1 MRFEFLNVCNDVTK
15 TATKIPQSEYLSK
28 GLYPIYDQGKD
39 VVGGYSNRNDGI
51 ANDYPYICFGDH
63 TRVIKYIDSPCFIG
77 ADGVKLLKV
86 MNNNFLPKYVYYSMV
101 ANPVDSQGYSRHYKL
116 LKETT
121 INYVDR
127 VIQSKIIDELDNL
140 NNIIRTKK
148 DELLLH
154 DELIKSRFIEMF
166 RKYNKVELHTISKI
180 TMGQSPDSSSY
191 NDEGNG
197 TPFFQGKGDYGDK
210 YTVVKHYTTSPK
222 KIAKKDSVLM
232 SVRAPVGPVN
242 IANTDC
248 CIGRGLCSIDA
259 IEGQTN
265 NEFIYNA
272 LNAMQDE
279 ISGKGNGS
287 TFKAINKDDV
297 YKLQIPS
304 APIDEQNDF
313 SNFVKLIDK
322 SKFIVQKEIKDL
334 QELLDKK
341 MDEYFG

>member
-39 VVGGYSNRNDGI
+39 VVGGYSNCNDGI

-166 RKYNKVELHTISKI
+166 DSERNKEKLVNLCQFINGDRGKNYPSANDRTVSGVPFINAGHLDNNTVCFEKMEYISEQKYELLSSGKVQKDDIIYCLRGSLGKKGIVTFDKGAIASSLLILRANSKIRPLFLLYSLEQEYILSQMKASNNGSSQPNLSAQSVKQYDVILPTISRQI
-180 TMGQSPDSSSY
+180 EIYRSAR
-191 NDEGNG
+191 
-197 TPFFQGKGDYGDK
+197 DK
-210 YTVVKHYTTSPK
+210 RFAR
-222 KIAKKDSVLM
+222 I
-232 SVRAPVGPVN
+232 VR
-242 IANTDC
+242 
-248 CIGRGLCSIDA
+248 
-259 IEGQTN
+259 
-265 NEFIYNA
+265 
-272 LNAMQDE
+272 
-279 ISGKGNGS
+279 
-287 TFKAINKDDV
+287 
-297 YKLQIPS
+297 
-304 APIDEQNDF
+304 
-313 SNFVKLIDK
+313 
-322 SKFIVQKEIKDL
+322 
-334 QELLDKK
+334 
-341 MDEYFG
+341 

>member
-39 VVGGYSNRNDGI
+39 VVGGYSNCNDGI

-86 MNNNFLPKYVYYSMV
+86 MNNNFLPKYVYYSMI

-140 NNIIRTKK
+140 NDIIRIKK

-166 RKYNKVELHTISKI
+166 GDPVINEKDWDLKTLPEL
-180 TMGQSPDSSSY
+180 G
-191 NDEGNG
+191 E
-197 TPFFQGKGDYGDK
+197 F
-210 YTVVKHYTTSPK
+210 
-222 KIAKKDSVLM
+222 
-232 SVRAPVGPVN
+232 
-242 IANTDC
+242 
-248 CIGRGLCSIDA
+248 GRGVSKHRPR
-259 IEGQTN
+259 
-265 NEFIYNA
+265 NA
-272 LNAMQDE
+272 
-279 ISGKGNGS
+279 
-287 TFKAINKDDV
+287 
-297 YKLQIPS
+297 P
-304 APIDEQNDF
+304 
-313 SNFVKLIDK
+313 
-322 SKFIVQKEIKDL
+322 
-334 QELLDKK
+334 ELLGGN
-341 MDEYFG
+341 YPLI

>member
-39 VVGGYSNRNDGI
+39 VVGGYSNCNDGI

-154 DELIKSRFIEMF
+154 DELIKSRFMCQE
-166 RKYNKVELHTISKI
+166 
-180 TMGQSPDSSSY
+180 
-191 NDEGNG
+191 
-197 TPFFQGKGDYGDK
+197 
-210 YTVVKHYTTSPK
+210 VV
-222 KIAKKDSVLM
+222 A
-232 SVRAPVGPVN
+232 
-242 IANTDC
+242 
-248 CIGRGLCSIDA
+248 
-259 IEGQTN
+259 
-265 NEFIYNA
+265 
-272 LNAMQDE
+272 
-279 ISGKGNGS
+279 
-287 TFKAINKDDV
+287 
-297 YKLQIPS
+297 
-304 APIDEQNDF
+304 
-313 SNFVKLIDK
+313 
-322 SKFIVQKEIKDL
+322 
-334 QELLDKK
+334 
-341 MDEYFG
+341 

>member
-1 MRFEFLNVCNDVTK
+1 MRLEFLNVCNDVTK

-154 DELIKSRFIEMF
+154 DELIKSRFI
-166 RKYNKVELHTISKI
+166 
-180 TMGQSPDSSSY
+180 GQ
-191 NDEGNG
+191 E
-197 TPFFQGKGDYGDK
+197 
-210 YTVVKHYTTSPK
+210 
-222 KIAKKDSVLM
+222 VLQC
-232 SVRAPVGPVN
+232 N
-242 IANTDC
+242 
-248 CIGRGLCSIDA
+248 
-259 IEGQTN
+259 
-265 NEFIYNA
+265 
-272 LNAMQDE
+272 
-279 ISGKGNGS
+279 
-287 TFKAINKDDV
+287 
-297 YKLQIPS
+297 
-304 APIDEQNDF
+304 
-313 SNFVKLIDK
+313 
-322 SKFIVQKEIKDL
+322 
-334 QELLDKK
+334 
-341 MDEYFG
+341 